1 MMTSLKE
8 VYDAAAELPE
18 QDRAT
23 LAGLLLTGLDA
34 DPDSG
39 VEAAWAEEIEKRCH
53 EVDSGLVQTVS
64 WDEVRKE
71 LFGRRRHPAQAS

>member
-1 MMTSLKE
+1 MASLKE

-34 DPDSG
+34 EPDPG
-39 VEAAWAEEIEKRCH
+39 VEAAWAEEIKKRCD
-53 EVDSGLVQTVS
+53 EVDSGTVQTVA
-64 WDEVRKE
+64 WDQVREE
-71 LFGRRRHPAQAS
+71 LSGRRRPPAQRI